1 MEAGKSLPD
10 RARPAGW
17 SRTVNL
23 INPLRAV
30 WWLVTNVRFAIVL
43 LVLLTAVSL
52 LGVLI
57 PQMPSNVRG
66 DAALEAQWLERQ
78 EDRFGAVATN
88 VIDAV
93 GLYDVFHQRWFA
105 LLLAVTVVSTGAYV
119 VSRFPGVW
127 RTITR
132 PRKRV
137 PDRYLEMAPHRIS
150 VDAAVDPSSLEAAL
164 RGARYRVE
172 RTEEAGVTYIFADRF
187 QWAQLGSL
195 LTHIA
200 IIVFILSA
208 VVSRVDA
215 FSSPLFLAEGG
226 TLPVFPVNDPGQ
238 IQVELR
244 NAHAQFAD
252 DGQPLDYRT
261 DLTIYRRGE
270 EVKQCSSTVNSP
282 CSYEGYRFYQAA
294 YFGFG
299 AEMTVRDTATGNVV
313 YRETLALTERTAAPR
328 LRIESGDE
336 VLLDE
341 TVLLTDVARTPEG
354 EYLAALLRLDA
365 GRALTLWQPAQG
377 GELLVFE
384 PDSGA
389 DAVRAT
395 LAEGETT
402 ESGDLVVTYV
412 ETDEVP
418 SFVVPDLPLPE
429 GAGDGSAG
437 EVLVQMQNVVY
448 GTDETSEGGFVEG
461 GSDDGEP
468 LLTVVGLS
476 PQPVVLT
483 PGESAEI
490 DGLEYTFE
498 GQREFAGID
507 VRRDRSDMLVWAGA
521 AFIVVGL
528 MITFWVPRRRLWA
541 KITGAR
547 LSMAGQA
554 PSHANYTRELEDIS
568 RAAGAPLERTN
579 DH

>member
-1 MEAGKSLPD
+1 
-10 RARPAGW
+10 
-17 SRTVNL
+17 
-23 INPLRAV
+23 
-30 WWLVTNVRFAIVL
+30 
-43 LVLLTAVSL
+43 
-52 LGVLI
+52 
-57 PQMPSNVRG
+57 
-66 DAALEAQWLERQ
+66 
-78 EDRFGAVATN
+78 
-88 VIDAV
+88 
-93 GLYDVFHQRWFA
+93 
-105 LLLAVTVVSTGAYV
+105 
-119 VSRFPGVW
+119 
-127 RTITR
+127 
-132 PRKRV
+132 
-137 PDRYLEMAPHRIS
+137 MAPHRIS
-150 VDAAVDPSSLEAAL
+150 IDAAIDPSSLEAAL

-172 RTEEAGVTYIFADRF
+172 RTEEGGAIYLFADRF

-195 LTHIA
+195 LTHTA

-244 NAHAQFAD
+244 NAHAQFAP

-282 CSYEGYRFYQAA
+282 CSYDGYRFYQAA

-299 AEMTVRDTATGNVV
+299 AELTVRDTTNGNVV

-328 LRIESGDE
+328 IRIESGGE
-336 VLLDE
+336 ILLDD

-354 EYLAALLRLDA
+354 EYLAALVRLDD

-384 PDSGA
+384 PGSGA

-395 LAEGETT
+395 LSEGETS
-402 ESGDLVVTYV
+402 EAGNVSVTYI
-412 ETDEVP
+412 ETEEVP
-418 SFVVPDLPLPE
+418 SFVVPDFPLPE
-429 GAGDGSAG
+429 GAGDGAAG

-448 GTDETSEGGFVEG
+448 GTDETSEGGAVEG
-461 GSDDGEP
+461 ATGSGEP

-476 PQPVVLT
+476 PQPVVLA

-490 DGLEYTFE
+490 DGLEYMFE

-541 KITGAR
+541 KITDAR
-547 LSMAGQA
+547 LAMAGQA
-554 PSHANYTRELEDIS
+554 PSHANYTRELEDIA
-568 RAAGAPLERTN
+568 RAAGAPLERN
-579 DH
+579 DDH